1 MDATKRFGNIMMGF
15 IPIISGIGLQFLLS
29 VPAVGIVLLYAMT
42 SSNGRAAD
50 NPMEYYID
58 LVSDSQFSTSV
69 CVLYALTVIAI
80 FGFWYYKVF
89 AKESDQPVKKA
100 FHPLMIPA
108 LILAAVA
115 WQYLAQYIAVLTA
128 ALSPR
133 SLDYYETLMET
144 AGFDD
149 MSLLLI
155 LYAVILGPICEEL
168 LFRGVTLGFA
178 KRAMPFWLANTFQA
192 VLFGAFHM
200 NVIQGVYAFFLGL
213 VMGLICKKC
222 GNIIFSMAFHILYN
236 GWATFAP
243 DFMMYK
249 AEEMPFFVIWLAV
262 GILLAVLSAVI
273 FAIAFRKHR
282 ESAREIQ
289 EEVNFSN

>member
-29 VPAVGIVLLYAMT
+29 IPMVGIVLLYAMT

-50 NPMEYYID
+50 DPMEYYIE

-69 CVLYALTVIAI
+69 CVLYAIAVIAI

-89 AKESDQPVKKA
+89 AKESDQPVKKT

-128 ALSPR
+128 ALSPK

-178 KRAMPFWLANTFQA
+178 KRAMPFWLANIFQA

-200 NVIQGVYAFFLGL
+200 NMIQGVYAFALGL

-243 DFMMYK
+243 DFMMYN

-273 FAIAFRKHR
+273 FAIAFRKQR
-282 ESAREIQ
+282 ESMREIQ